1 MASVRNYY
9 WVARNRDGSLFLYD
23 GEPVRLNDFF
33 VQKWSFDEVWRLP
46 EDLFRTVT
54 WENSPKMVCFEL

>member
-1 MASVRNYY
+1 MASIRNYY
-9 WVARNRDGSLFLYD
+9 WVARDKDGKLKLFD

-33 VQKWSFDEVWRLP
+33 VQKWSFDEVWNLP

-54 WENSPKMVCFEL
+54 WENSPKMVLFEL